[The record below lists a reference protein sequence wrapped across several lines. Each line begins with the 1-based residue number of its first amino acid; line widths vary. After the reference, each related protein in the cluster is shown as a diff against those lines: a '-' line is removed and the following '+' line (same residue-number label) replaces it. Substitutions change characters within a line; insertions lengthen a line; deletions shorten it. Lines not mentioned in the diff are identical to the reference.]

1 MDVAGYEWD
10 RNRLLGTSK
19 QRRNLRR
26 VYRFAAVLDGDGV
39 VDRAASA
46 DIAARIGGGG
56 DGVREVLFATTVSL
70 GRGATSG
77 QLENFE
83 QPHFGTG
90 GVITAQW
97 FGNVLK

>member
-39 VDRAASA
+39 VDRAAST

-56 DGVREVLFATTVSL
+56 DGVREVLPCPSA
-70 GRGATSG
+70 
-77 QLENFE
+77 
-83 QPHFGTG
+83 GTWRHLSK
-90 GVITAQW
+90 ISNNHILAP
-97 FGNVLK
+97 VL